1 MRLYGRI
8 YKEGKW
14 WLAEVPL
21 LDAMTQGHSWKPLA
35 MVADL
40 LETLANRPG
49 FCVHVHAGQQ
59 EAFEVSA
66 TDTRRLLS
74 LLLRRQR
81 ERSGLS
87 LAEAAVLLGA
97 KSRNAYARYE
107 RGTSVPTLDKL
118 TELLQAVAP
127 GQDVVLQQSVEA
139 VHLSLPPR
147 TAPPNHGS
155 TRPPKASARASL
167 PLSPAAQAL
176 ALVRQAQLGASCRVQ
191 VPAE

>member
-21 LDAMTQGHSWKPLA
+21 LDAMTQGRSRKEALA

-66 TDTRRLLS
+66 TDT
-74 LLLRRQR
+74 
-81 ERSGLS
+81 G
-87 LAEAAVLLGA
+87 V
-97 KSRNAYARYE
+97 
-107 RGTSVPTLDKL
+107 
-118 TELLQAVAP
+118 
-127 GQDVVLQQSVEA
+127 
-139 VHLSLPPR
+139 
-147 TAPPNHGS
+147 
-155 TRPPKASARASL
+155 
-167 PLSPAAQAL
+167 
-176 ALVRQAQLGASCRVQ
+176 C
-191 VPAE
+191 

>member
-1 MRLYGRI
+1 MRLHGRV
-8 YKEGKW
+8 YKDGKF

-21 LDAMTQGHSWKPLA
+21 LDAMTQGRTRKEAFA

-49 FCVHVHAGQQ
+49 FSVQVHPGKH

-66 TDTRRLLS
+66 TDTRGLMS

-87 LAEAAVLLGA
+87 LAEAAERLGA

-107 RGTSVPTLDKL
+107 RGTTVPTLDKL
-118 TELLQAVAP
+118 TELLQAVTP
-127 GQDVVLQQSVEA
+127 GQDFVLQQSMM
-139 VHLSLPPR
+139 
-147 TAPPNHGS
+147 G
-155 TRPPKASARASL
+155 
-167 PLSPAAQAL
+167 
-176 ALVRQAQLGASCRVQ
+176 
-191 VPAE
+191 

>member
-1 MRLYGRI
+1 MRLHGRV
-8 YKEGKW
+8 YKDGKF

-21 LDAMTQGHSWKPLA
+21 LDAMTQGRTRKEALA

-49 FCVHVHAGQQ
+49 FSVQVHPGTH

-66 TDTRRLLS
+66 ADTRGLMS

-87 LAEAAVLLGA
+87 LAEAAARLGA

-118 TELLQAVAP
+118 TQLLQAVAP
-127 GQDVVLQQSVEA
+127 GQDFVLQQSMMGEPV
-139 VHLSLPPR
+139 S
-147 TAPPNHGS
+147 
-155 TRPPKASARASL
+155 
-167 PLSPAAQAL
+167 
-176 ALVRQAQLGASCRVQ
+176 
-191 VPAE
+191 